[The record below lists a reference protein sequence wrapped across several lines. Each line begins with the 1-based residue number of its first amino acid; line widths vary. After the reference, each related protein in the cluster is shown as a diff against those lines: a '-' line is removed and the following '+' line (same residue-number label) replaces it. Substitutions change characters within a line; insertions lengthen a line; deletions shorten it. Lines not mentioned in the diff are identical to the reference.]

1 VSRAPVEQAADP
13 AVGEVMAHD
22 ARAEAPAPT
31 TTARDRELIMHLER
45 DQLVSETFRPVARA
59 RLSRP
64 VMLSLWALRIFA
76 VLLAL
81 MVIYTFV
88 ARLH

>member
-1 VSRAPVEQAADP
+1 MSRAPVEQAADP
-13 AVGEVMAHD
+13 AVGDVIAHD
-22 ARAEAPAPT
+22 ARAEAPAPAK
-31 TTARDRELIMHLER
+31 TAHDQEVIMHLER
-45 DQLVSETFRPVARA
+45 DQLVAETFRPVARA

-76 VLLAL
+76 VLLAV
-81 MVIYTFV
+81 MVIYTFL

>member
-1 VSRAPVEQAADP
+1 MSGVPVEQAADP
-13 AVGEVMAHD
+13 AVGDVIAHD
-22 ARAEAPAPT
+22 ARAEAPAPAK
-31 TTARDRELIMHLER
+31 TAHDRELIMHLEL
-45 DQLVSETFRPVARA
+45 DQLVSETFRPVALA

-76 VLLAL
+76 VLLAV

-88 ARLH
+88 AHLH